1 MRLPLMDPHRLRPE
15 CRPLYEDM
23 KKGIET
29 NFKGFTAIAD
39 DGTLIGPWN
48 PWLHFP
54 QFGKPVWDLVKA
66 LSSAP
71 ALPKPV
77 REVAIL
83 VTGAKFKAGYE
94 IYAHVLVAELCGLSD
109 GKIAAII
116 AGNRPP
122 DLTSE
127 EATAYDTAFA
137 LVSGAGLPELLY
149 KRTTAAFGE
158 QGAAELIYLVGLYG
172 MVAVTLNGF
181 DVPVPEV

>member
-23 KKGIET
+23 KKSIEA

-66 LSSAP
+66 RGIRRTRRSRTHLSRWP
-71 ALPKPV
+71 L
-77 REVAIL
+77 RH
-83 VTGAKFKAGYE
+83 G
-94 IYAHVLVAELCGLSD
+94 
-109 GKIAAII
+109 
-116 AGNRPP
+116 
-122 DLTSE
+122 
-127 EATAYDTAFA
+127 
-137 LVSGAGLPELLY
+137 
-149 KRTTAAFGE
+149 
-158 QGAAELIYLVGLYG
+158 
-172 MVAVTLNGF
+172 AVTLNGF